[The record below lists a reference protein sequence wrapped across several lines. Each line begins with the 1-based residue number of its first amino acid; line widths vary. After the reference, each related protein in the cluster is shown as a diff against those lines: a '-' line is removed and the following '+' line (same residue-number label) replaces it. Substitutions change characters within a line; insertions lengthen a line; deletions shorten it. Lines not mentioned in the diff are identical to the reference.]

1 VDNWQAEVLT
11 LIETARRN
19 ADGCDWVW
27 AFRAIDVA
35 RVHIEVPYGILGNE
49 DKPDLDALER
59 VVRNADTA
67 TTLV

>member
-1 VDNWQAEVLT
+1 MNDWRDEVLA
-11 LIETARRN
+11 LIDTARRN
-19 ADGCDWVW
+19 ADGCNWVW
-27 AFRAIDVA
+27 SFRAIDVA
-35 RVHIEVPYGILGNE
+35 RVHIEVPYGILGNK